1 MPPLPDSQPTS
12 NQDKL
17 AGLQSGISSMA
28 APSSTRAPLPWERDD
43 APVTVSSDASAT
55 IEPSLDET
63 AMAIAAE
70 PLSST
75 DGEVQQP
82 GTPAGVY
89 VGQHLKDL
97 RYWTGTDWD
106 ARPLAPI
113 WTRVWC
119 YAIDQTLALLL
130 GLAAAVAIFLPLSFL
145 SSSGAE
151 SSGMESVL
159 ATLPILAWIPV
170 FLLYFAASYAL
181 WGRTP
186 GMMLGRL
193 YVIDLPTGTRLRWG
207 RAWLRSIVLNV
218 QMLTGIL
225 TLIWIVLTATSQT
238 RQGPHD
244 TAARSVVLRGL

>member
-1 MPPLPDSQPTS
+1 MPSQPDSQPTS

-89 VGQHLKDL
+89 VGQHPKDL

-130 GLAAAVAIFLPLSFL
+130 GLVAAFTILLPLSFL
-145 SSSGAE
+145 SASGGASSGVDA
-151 SSGMESVL
+151 VL
-159 ATLPILAWIPV
+159 AIISIATWIPV

-193 YVIDLPTGTRLRWG
+193 HVIDLLSGARLRWG

-218 QMLTGIL
+218 QMLTGIM
-225 TLIWIVLTATSQT
+225 TLIWLIMTASSPT

-244 TAARSVVLRGL
+244 KAGKSIILRSL